1 MKLNK
6 RGRAALA
13 GFGFLLGAT
22 SVQASSFAISV
33 QFDPALDVSYRSYFT
48 QAQHFWESIIT
59 GYNSNV
65 TSSQITGLTIT
76 AGLMPTD
83 GVNGVLGSAGPLSL
97 WNSPRDGGYALT
109 QTGIMDFDL
118 ADINNMISKGSFLSV
133 IEHEMAHVLGFGTLW
148 TANNVYSNA
157 TGQYTGSYGLAAY
170 RAEFA
175 QPTASFVPVELGGGA
190 GTADGHW
197 NEVDN
202 GAGNTGIKDARG
214 RDMKNELMTGWLNS
228 PAFLSNTTIQSFRDL
243 GYTVAQVPLPTAT
256 WLFMTAL
263 FSVLGISK
271 ARRRG

>member
-1 MKLNK
+1 MKFNK
-6 RGRAALA
+6 RGRSVLA
-13 GFGFLLGAT
+13 GCGLMLTANAA
-22 SVQASSFAISV
+22 QASSFAINL

-48 QAQHFWESIIT
+48 QAQSFWQSIIT

-65 TSSQITGLTIT
+65 TSTQISGLTIT
-76 AGLMPTD
+76 AGLLTSD
-83 GVNGVLGSAGPLSL
+83 GVNGVLGSAGPQSL
-97 WNSPRDGGYALT
+97 WPSFRSGGYALAK
-109 QTGIMDFDL
+109 TGIMDFDL

-148 TANNVYSNA
+148 TANNVYNNG

-170 RAEFA
+170 KVEFA
-175 QPTASFVPVELGGGA
+175 QPIATYVPVELGGDV
-190 GTADGHW
+190 GTANGHW

-202 GAGNTGIKDARG
+202 GAANTGIKDARG

-228 PAFLSNTTIQSFRDL
+228 PTFLSKTTVQSFRDL